1 MGRVV
6 RPAAWVLLFAAI
18 GAAAASWFTPTP
30 DLDAEDAVELAVDAL
45 AEADVRARPARRPR
59 AAEHTT
65 EAGEQVEVWIVPLE
79 TRVEDRTEQ
88 IELRVQRSAGR
99 LVYVDDRIGE
109 DDADRL
115 LADRQF
121 DVLADHRDDT
131 LANRWTLRN
140 GLAGVSAAV
149 IAGACYVLATR
160 AEHLE
165 DHR

>member
-30 DLDAEDAVELAVDAL
+30 DVDAGDAAELAVDAL
-45 AEADVRARPARRPR
+45 ADAGVRARPSARPQ
-59 AAEHTT
+59 AAEHATDS
-65 EAGEQVEVWIVPLE
+65 GEKVEVWIVPLE
-79 TRVEDRTEQ
+79 TRVEGRTEK

-109 DDADRL
+109 ADADRL
-115 LADRQF
+115 LTDRQF
-121 DVLADHRDDT
+121 AVLADHRDDT
-131 LANRWTLRN
+131 LANRWTVRN
-140 GLAGVSAAV
+140 GLGGVSAAV

-160 AEHLE
+160 SEQIE
-165 DHR
+165 DRR